1 MIRARDRSCAAFPFD
16 YGGGDPF
23 GGALSPF
30 GGGGALSPFG
40 GFGGALSP
48 FGGGGPLTGTLQQA
62 LANLNQVPVP
72 FVNRSIDENI

>member
-30 GGGGALSPFG
+30 GGFGGGGALSPFG
-40 GFGGALSP
+40 GFGGGGALSP
-48 FGGGGPLTGTLQQA
+48 FGAGGPLTGTLQQA
-62 LANLNQVPVP
+62 LANLNQVPVTGH
-72 FVNRSIDENI
+72 